1 MSKIPKFKQRETRI
15 IKGSKEGNRFLKTMV
30 MTSWLTSTIV
40 DIWKKEKSVKN
51 VTKSKVK

>member
-15 IKGSKEGNRFLKTMV
+15 IKGSKEGKRFLKAMV
-30 MTSWLTSTIV
+30 MISWLTSTIV
-40 DIWKKEKSVKN
+40 DIWKKEKRVKN

>member
-15 IKGSKEGNRFLKTMV
+15 IKGSKEGKRFLKTMV
-30 MTSWLTSTIV
+30 MISWLTSTIV
-40 DIWKKEKSVKN
+40 DIWKKEKRVKN

>member
-40 DIWKKEKSVKN
+40 DI
-51 VTKSKVK
+51 